1 MTLKWDF
8 VSENRKIRPKAC
20 LFYWVSVNDFAPGMC
35 LELETVTVSKW
46 FLWLDESNVFRSE
59 FFCNESLIF
68 EKILMNLK
76 RNV

>member
-1 MTLKWDF
+1 M
-8 VSENRKIRPKAC
+8 
-20 LFYWVSVNDFAPGMC
+20 NDFAPGMC

-68 EKILMNLK
+68 EKISMNLK
-76 RNV
+76 RNG

>member
-1 MTLKWDF
+1 M
-8 VSENRKIRPKAC
+8 
-20 LFYWVSVNDFAPGMC
+20 NDFAPGMC

-68 EKILMNLK
+68 EKISMNLK
-76 RNV
+76 RNVKILIQLSVSWSASI